1 MKHKS
6 FGATGVELP
15 AIGQGTWNMPQS
27 GAGRKEAVRALRHGI
42 SLGMTHLDTA
52 EMYGAGAVEELLGE
66 AIGGLAREGLFIASK
81 VLPENATYEGT
92 LKAARR
98 SIARLRC
105 DYLDLYLLHWP
116 GSHPLEETMRAL
128 EDLVE
133 QGTVRFVGI
142 SNFDTDEMLAAASYL
157 RKVPLACNQVLYHLN
172 ERGIEHRL
180 AETARRHDIAIV
192 AYTPFGRGAFL
203 REASQREVLTAVA
216 KKHGATPRQVAL
228 AFLTRESNV
237 FAIPKSASPMHV
249 RENANGGSMT
259 LDAEDFAAIDRAFAR
274 GRPGPLATL

>member
-6 FGATGVELP
+6 FGATGVALP

-66 AIGGLAREGLFIASK
+66 AIGGLARERLFVASK

-133 QGTVRFVGI
+133 QGTVRFVGV

-180 AETARRHDIAIV
+180 IETARRHDVAIV

-203 REASQREVLTAVA
+203 REPSQREVLTAVA
-216 KKHGATPRQVAL
+216 KKHEATPRQVAL

-237 FAIPKSASPMHV
+237 FAIPKSTSLAHV
-249 RENANGGSMT
+249 QENANAASMT
-259 LDAEDFAAIDRAFAR
+259 LDAEDLAAIDRAFVR